1 MTFEDKLCRMQKD
14 VNSASAAYY
23 AYVQFNN
30 ALCDPEVKK
39 AADRAP
45 SFWQTTRHSLQTT
58 ALITLAGIFDSFE
71 GKTYSMDWLFF
82 ECFKYIG
89 ELENVGKNCNMPF
102 ERGDIQK
109 LKDRLKPATTI
120 YKDKI
125 KPIRSRVIAH
135 SERLTEEEINEI
147 FGNMKHSEW
156 ESVCSTLESVVT
168 ELKMA
173 YTEGVK
179 IGSIEYKS
187 NIGEL
192 MSANVDTITSQL
204 VSSKKI

>member
-23 AYVQFNN
+23 AYVHFNN
-30 ALCDPEVKK
+30 ALCDPEIKK

-45 SFWQTTRHSLQTT
+45 SFWQTTRLALQTT
-58 ALITLAGIFDSFE
+58 ALITVAGIFDSFK
-71 GKTYSMDWLFF
+71 GKTYSMDWLFS
-82 ECFKYIG
+82 ECFKHID
-89 ELENVGKNCNMPF
+89 ELEKIGKTSSLPF

-109 LKDRLKPATTI
+109 LKDRLKPAKEI

-135 SERLTEEEINEI
+135 SERLTEEEIKEI

-156 ESVCSTLESVVT
+156 ESVCAALESVVT
-168 ELKMA
+168 ELKVA
-173 YTEGVK
+173 YTEGLK
-179 IGSIEYKS
+179 IGSIEYNS

-192 MSANVDTITSQL
+192 MSANVNTVTSQL
-204 VSSKKI
+204 VNGKKI